1 MDLRGWLHKV
11 PGVSSCSHYFDSSLP
26 GDWARRKLYRNK
38 VASVVVI
45 LVSALF
51 LGGAFVS
58 ENYAETVTRWGGP
71 SSLVTSSRLK
81 ECKKEPQRQE
91 EPQRQ
96 KEHEGHHPHGS
107 EPLPRGIVQE
117 TSDLEMR
124 PLWGVSKKRSRVKV
138 PQNLLAIAV
147 GIKQKENVNQIVQKF
162 PSKNFTVMLFHYDGV
177 TDKWSDLEWSNRAI
191 HIVAINQ
198 TKWWFAKR
206 FLHPDIVAD
215 YKYIFLWDEDLGVEN
230 FHADRYLAIMEDE
243 GLEIS
248 QPGLDSNKS
257 EVHHRITV
265 RSPRSR
271 VHRRIYKLR
280 GSGRCY
286 ENSTG
291 PPCTGWVE
299 MMAPVFSRVAWR
311 CAWYMIQNDLVHAWG
326 VDMKLGY
333 CAQGDRSKKVGV
345 IDSQYIVHK
354 GIPSLGGS
362 DDSKTMLVTPDAHI
376 SSKSSSSS
384 SITAPAESAFSERAE
399 VRRQSY
405 SELDIFKRRWAKA
418 VSEDKCWVDPYS
430 QPVHNTVSKFNSTG
444 EKELGVKKNTSNS

>member
-1 MDLRGWLHKV
+1 MDFRGWLHKV
-11 PGVSSCSHYFDSSLP
+11 PGISSCSHYFDGSLP

-58 ENYAETVTRWGGP
+58 ENYAETVSRWGGP
-71 SSLVTSSRLK
+71 YALQPSTLK
-81 ECKKEPQRQE
+81 ECKKEPE
-91 EPQRQ
+91 RQ
-96 KEHEGHHPHGS
+96 KEHERHRPHGS

-117 TSDLEMR
+117 TSDMEMR
-124 PLWGVSKKRSRVKV
+124 PLWGVSKKTSRVKS

-177 TDKWSDLEWSNRAI
+177 TDKWSDLEWSNRAV
-191 HIVAINQ
+191 HVVAINQ

-206 FLHPDIVAD
+206 FLHPDVVAD

-248 QPGLDSNKS
+248 QPGLDFNKS

-265 RSPRSR
+265 RSPRLK

-345 IDSQYIVHK
+345 IDSEYIVHK
-354 GIPSLGGS
+354 GIPSLGGL
-362 DDSKTMLVTPDAHI
+362 DDAKTMLVTPDAHI
-376 SSKSSSSS
+376 PLKSSFSS
-384 SITAPAESAFSERAE
+384 SIPAPAESAFSERAE

-405 SELDIFKRRWAKA
+405 SELDIFKRRWANA
-418 VSEDKCWVDPYS
+418 VREDKCWVDPYS
-430 QPVHNTVSKFNSTG
+430 QPVHNNPVNKFKSKG
-444 EKELGVKKNTSNS
+444 EKELDVKKNTSNS

>member
-1 MDLRGWLHKV
+1 MDFRSWLHKV
-11 PGVSSCSHYFDSSLP
+11 PGISSCSHYFTGSPP

-38 VASVVVI
+38 VASVAVI

-58 ENYAETVTRWGGP
+58 ENYAETVSRWGAP
-71 SSLVTSSRLK
+71 YALQASTSK
-81 ECKKEPQRQE
+81 ECEKEPEKQ
-91 EPQRQ
+91 
-96 KEHEGHHPHGS
+96 EHERYHPHGS

-124 PLWGVSKKRSRVKV
+124 PLWGVSKKSRVKS

-162 PSKNFTVMLFHYDGV
+162 PSKNFMVMLFHYDGV

-215 YKYIFLWDEDLGVEN
+215 YKYIFLWDEDLGVDN

-265 RSPRSR
+265 RSPRQR

-286 ENSTG
+286 ANSTG

-345 IDSQYIVHK
+345 IDSEYIVHK
-354 GIPSLGGS
+354 GIPSLGGL
-362 DDSKTMLVTPDAHI
+362 DDSKTTLGTPDSHLPLN
-376 SSKSSSSS
+376 SSSGS
-384 SITAPAESAFSERAE
+384 SISTPAESAFSERAE

-405 SELDIFKRRWAKA
+405 TELDIFNRRWAKA
-418 VSEDKCWVDPYS
+418 IREDKCWIDPYS
-430 QPVHNTVSKFNSTG
+430 QPVHNPASEFKSKG
-444 EKELGVKKNTSNS
+444 ENIKKNTSNS